1 MREKINLSEIKEEII
16 KKKKGKFLILD
27 EEIFIKE
34 LKYIKVKSIEDY
46 VEKEIKKEFNTEDYL
61 FHYVVDKKDGK
72 IIVYAIKGL
81 NKINPFIKYVKKLSI
96 LPIQFR
102 LAKLIMNNLKDKTFN
117 ALICIEGG
125 YYHIKVNNGNII
137 ENNIVRDRNML
148 EIEENTIFG
157 KFEYPFSKNE
167 LVLEKG
173 EINE

>member
-1 MREKINLSEIKEEII
+1 MI

-34 LKYIKVKSIEDY
+34 IKYIKAKSIEDY

-61 FHYVVDKKDGK
+61 FHYVVDKKEGK

-102 LAKLIMNNLKDKTFN
+102 IAKLIMNNLKGKTFK
-117 ALICIEGG
+117 ALICIEGV
-125 YYHIKVNNGNII
+125 YYYIKVNNGNII
-137 ENNIVRDRNML
+137 ENNIVSDRSML

-167 LVLEKG
+167 LVLENG